1 MGGFSQKRIGGPS
14 TRLLTA
20 LPAGSYNRFV
30 VFPLPGTDAEYQRYL
45 DTFRKL
51 LPARDLAY
59 VDAGGHQFVT
69 GPIADLPLLFPT
81 TAQAAR

>member
-1 MGGFSQKRIGGPS
+1 MQGRDTS
-14 TRLLTA
+14 LLTA

-30 VFPLPGTDAEYQRYL
+30 VFPLPGTDGEYQRYL
-45 DTFRKL
+45 ETFRKL
-51 LPARDLAY
+51 LPAQDLTY

-81 TAQAAR
+81 IAQTAH